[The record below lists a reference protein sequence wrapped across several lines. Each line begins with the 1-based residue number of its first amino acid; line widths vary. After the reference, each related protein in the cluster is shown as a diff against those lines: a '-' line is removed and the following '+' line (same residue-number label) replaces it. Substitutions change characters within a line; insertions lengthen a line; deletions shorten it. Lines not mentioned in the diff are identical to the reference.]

1 MENRNV
7 EELPKTF
14 NSVKREFEKWFTLY
28 KGKNEITEK
37 EVKDENSGLVI
48 KEEKKYF
55 KTETWAELW
64 LMIKELQEF
73 LYNKE
78 SEVIEKLT
86 EKFEEENIT
95 SICLPKYGR
104 KVEFDKEAS
113 WYFDKEMNKS
123 DWKEFDDKC
132 NKEYLKNRK
141 K

>member
-104 KVEFDKEAS
+104 KVEFDKEAN

>member
-95 SICLPKYGR
+95 SICLPQYGR

>member
-14 NSVKREFEKWFTLY
+14 NSTKREFEKWFTLY

-37 EVKDENSGLVI
+37 EVKDETSGLVI

-64 LMIKELQEF
+64 LMIKELEQF

-78 SEVIEKLT
+78 SEIIEKLT
-86 EKFEEENIT
+86 EKFEEEKIDH
-95 SICLPKYGR
+95 ICLPKYGR

-113 WYFDKEMNKS
+113 WYYDKEMNKT
-123 DWKEFDDKC
+123 DWKEYDDKC